1 VAVGD
6 NRFDEYL
13 LATSAEVGD
22 NLVNG
27 TVRSLRTI
35 GVCSIV
41 AAVLWGYGLL
51 SIFAI
56 GMSSIG
62 LMMRKRAVVD
72 PLPGVRLTVVGLVLG
87 IAGLVAALVL
97 FAV

>member
-1 VAVGD
+1 
-6 NRFDEYL
+6 
-13 LATSAEVGD
+13 
-22 NLVNG
+22 
-27 TVRSLRTI
+27 
-35 GVCSIV
+35 
-41 AAVLWGYGLL
+41 
-51 SIFAI
+51 
-56 GMSSIG
+56 MSSIG

>member
-1 VAVGD
+1 MGD
-6 NRFDEYL
+6 SRFDEYL
-13 LATSAEVGD
+13 LATDAEVGD
-22 NLVNG
+22 SLVTG
-27 TVRSLRTI
+27 TVRSLRTLGI
-35 GVCSIV
+35 CSII

-72 PLPGVRLTVVGLVLG
+72 PLPGTRLTVVGLVLG
-87 IAGLVAALVL
+87 LAGLVAALVL
-97 FAV
+97 YAV